1 MKLFYYQDP
10 QKPITYFNSKKQV
23 IIPEKYQEKE
33 LRAFWVSTVVNIDL
47 PLFNDEKE
55 YRLEL
60 EEIIKTALK
69 YNINTI
75 FFQVRPLN
83 DAFYTSKLN
92 PYSRF
97 LMGKEGQKPPFDV
110 LEYLIQL
117 AKPHKIAIH
126 AWCNPYRVSM
136 KINNLTKEEYL
147 NSLSELN
154 FARKYPELVISDENK
169 QLILNPTKEAV
180 KQFIIASMVEI
191 VSNYDVKG
199 IHWDDYFYPYAALSK
214 TDNDLEDFEAR
225 EDKSLSLGDF
235 RRKHVT
241 NIVKRTYQALKD
253 KNEKL
258 KFGVSPFGIWQSKE
272 NDVRGSNTAQSTSQ
286 SYHHQYAD
294 TFLWVKKGYLDY
306 IVPQLYWEFG
316 HEVAPFAD
324 LTRWWADVV
333 KGTNV
338 DLYIGHGVY
347 RLGRKGEFENPL
359 EINNQL
365 KYANQFET
373 VKGNVFF
380 TYKNFL
386 GIEVL
391 KAGMLNLKR
400 MLNNED

>member
-1 MKLFYYQDP
+1 M
-10 QKPITYFNSKKQV
+10 
-23 IIPEKYQEKE
+23 
-33 LRAFWVSTVVNIDL
+33 

-214 TDNDLEDFEAR
+214 TDNDLEDFEGR

-258 KFGVSPFGIWQSKE
+258 KFEFHRLEFGK
-272 NDVRGSNTAQSTSQ
+272 
-286 SYHHQYAD
+286 
-294 TFLWVKKGYLDY
+294 VKKMML
-306 IVPQLYWEFG
+306 
-316 HEVAPFAD
+316 
-324 LTRWWADVV
+324 
-333 KGTNV
+333 
-338 DLYIGHGVY
+338 
-347 RLGRKGEFENPL
+347 
-359 EINNQL
+359 
-365 KYANQFET
+365 
-373 VKGNVFF
+373 
-380 TYKNFL
+380 
-386 GIEVL
+386 EVL
-391 KAGMLNLKR
+391 IPLRA
-400 MLNNED
+400 